1 MRHFLRKKP
10 EVDAK
15 IEYTQEIRTDNNDK
29 MIRIKLADWKSKQRI
44 KENRKMLKGENI
56 YIGDNATNS

>member
-1 MRHFLRKKP
+1 
-10 EVDAK
+10 
-15 IEYTQEIRTDNNDK
+15 

-44 KENRKMLKGENI
+44 KENRKMLKGANI